1 MVMKSLSSLTVAD
14 VQALASDSRGFA
26 DGKKLAKA
34 SAWRRLGRDGDA
46 VWGVALGSKGDAY
59 AVFARTAEEAKCSC
73 PSRKRPCKHALGLL
87 LLVVNGQTFVEEAL
101 PAGHRYG

>member
-1 MVMKSLSSLTVAD
+1 MTWLGSLTVD
-14 VQALASDSRGFA
+14 RVQALASDARAFS

-34 SAWRRLGRDGDA
+34 SAWRRLGREGDA

-59 AVFARTAEEAKCSC
+59 AVFARSADDARCSC

-87 LLVVNGQTFVEEAL
+87 LLAANGHTFVEEAL
-101 PAGHRYG
+101 PAGHRYT